1 MEFRVIIEIDRAARP
16 AFAARTAE
24 FARGRDKETRFWD
37 SFRAAKTRDGGRKPE
52 AVPSPPSLD
61 PSVEKPEALATSVA
75 DIHVQLRTRLPG
87 LIHSELVE
95 RLALRLGTTPETV
108 NSRRAD
114 VSDSPAVP
122 DDKAAALAAL
132 RIEIGGIRGGSLELL
147 VIAFGF
153 AKLATLAGITGAEFA
168 EYLKIVTPVAL
179 NLLYG
184 TNVPLVGSAKAA
196 DGKDAPGPTKEDMA
210 AAASPSLLSQGSPY
224 IVAAVLTCVALWLLI
239 NAFDAESS
247 RVAAERNA
255 ILATVGQQGTV
266 LAGERTA
273 LAQKLGELAG
283 TLLHVAAQHDAELES
298 ANRDLSARQMALI
311 ARLDAAGA
319 DRDRAVIDFVKA
331 RLFPAPASGPG
342 PQTPPCTALT
352 GDTARALQQVL
363 QAQRLYPYKID
374 GDFGQH
380 SQDALIRFQRGAG
393 LPATGLPDQPTM
405 TRLGLSCETLGR

>member
-1 MEFRVIIEIDRAARP
+1 MEFRVIIEMDRAARP
-16 AFAARTAE
+16 AFAARTAD

-37 SFRAAKTRDGGRKPE
+37 SFRAAKARDGVRKPE
-52 AVPSPPSLD
+52 AAPSAAN
-61 PSVEKPEALATSVA
+61 PETLAASVA
-75 DIHVQLRTRLPG
+75 DIHVQLRTRLPN
-87 LIHSELVE
+87 LIHSELIE
-95 RLALRLGTTPETV
+95 RLALRLGTTRETV
-108 NSRRAD
+108 DSRRAD
-114 VSDSPAVP
+114 VSDASAIP
-122 DDKAAALAAL
+122 DDKAAALATL

-153 AKLATLAGITGAEFA
+153 AKLATLAGITGTEFA

-184 TNVPLVGSAKAA
+184 TNVPLVGSAKPA
-196 DGKDAPGPTKEDMA
+196 DGKDAPEPTKEDA
-210 AAASPSLLSQGSPY
+210 AAPATPSLLIQGSPY

-239 NAFDAESS
+239 NAFDAESA

-255 ILATVGQQGTV
+255 ILATVGQQGSA

-283 TLLHVAAQHDAELES
+283 NLLQMAAQHDAELET

-311 ARLDAAGA
+311 ARLDASSA

-331 RLFPAPASGPG
+331 RLLPAPASGAG
-342 PQTPPCTALT
+342 PEAPLCTALT
-352 GDTARALQQVL
+352 GETARALQRVL

-374 GDFGQH
+374 GKFGEH
-380 SQDALIRFQRGAG
+380 SRDALTRFQRDAG
-393 LPATGLPDQPTM
+393 LPATGLPDQLTM
-405 TRLGLSCETLGR
+405 TRLGLSCETPGR